1 MGGLISRLRELLFSK
16 RLELVLIGLENSGK
30 STFANQLAYGEP
42 KRPLSTIGLAVR
54 YAKKENLTM
63 RIWDLGGQL
72 QFRSEWPS
80 YVKSSDVIL
89 FMIDASAPE
98 KLPTSRRELNILLDD
113 KDING
118 IPLLVLPNKIDID
131 PHLNKSEIIKGLNLD
146 YIVDNPW
153 AVVPISALYGTN
165 FDQAIQWLLKQKQ
178 KK

>member
-1 MGGLISRLRELLFSK
+1 
-16 RLELVLIGLENSGK
+16 
-30 STFANQLAYGEP
+30 
-42 KRPLSTIGLAVR
+42 
-54 YAKKENLTM
+54 M